1 MNTLK
6 PNFAKKEDNGVDL
19 LRKSSKIF
27 LIVSQI
33 AGIIGAF
40 AGIMDFDSSGITV
53 IAVAVLIFV
62 AGYLVRGFALCI
74 ATIAENSE
82 KYKE

>member
-1 MNTLK
+1 MKTLQ
-6 PNFAKKEDNGVDL
+6 PNFTTKEETGVEL

-33 AGIIGAF
+33 AGIVGLF
-40 AGIMDFDSSGITV
+40 AGVMAFDTLGIP
-53 IAVAVLIFV
+53 IIVAAILVFV
-62 AGYLVRGFALCI
+62 AGYLIRGFALCI

-82 KYKE
+82 KRN